1 MIGGMTTGE
10 RLRRQRE
17 RVALTL
23 GQVAEYEGVS
33 KTYLSAL
40 EREVNSPNVWP
51 LLARLAERYRT
62 SADYLLGLSDDP
74 SPRRGEALPEALRE
88 VLELAVQWPDARQQE
103 LLAHAKVL
111 DAAQRAANL
120 GEYDR
125 LMAMFAAAEDGP
137 VLVAMIDDLLR
148 AVDAGDAPAV
158 RRLLGRIAEG
168 RGAAA
173 QQPQQA
179 GEQT

>member
-1 MIGGMTTGE
+1 MTIGE
-10 RLRRQRE
+10 RLRERRQHIG
-17 RVALTL
+17 LSL
-23 GQVAEYEGVS
+23 GQVGEYEGV
-33 KTYLSAL
+33 TAQYLSDL
-40 EREVNSPNVWP
+40 ERGRNQPNVWS
-51 LLARLAERYRT
+51 LLTKLAERYRT
-62 SADYLLGLSDDP
+62 TADYLLGLSDDP
-74 SPRRGEALPEALRE
+74 SPRRGEALPAPVQE
-88 VLELAVQWPDARQQE
+88 VVGLAVAWPEARQQE
-103 LLAHAKVL
+103 LLAHAQVL
-111 DAAQRAANL
+111 NDAQRAANL

-148 AVDAGDAPAV
+148 AVDAGDATAV

-179 GEQT
+179 GEQA

>member
-1 MIGGMTTGE
+1 MN
-10 RLRRQRE
+10 
-17 RVALTL
+17 
-23 GQVAEYEGVS
+23 
-33 KTYLSAL
+33 K
-40 EREVNSPNVWP
+40 
-51 LLARLAERYRT
+51 LAERLKELRDKLGYSQKGMAAAIGMDQTVWSRWERT
-62 SADYLLGLSDDP
+62 PPEALDYLQSIADHYGVSADYLLGITDDP
-74 SPRRGEALPEALRE
+74 SPRRGEALPAPVQE
-88 VLELAVQWPDARQQE
+88 VVSLAVAWPDARQQE
-103 LLAHAKVL
+103 LLAHAQVL
-111 DAAQRAANL
+111 NDAQRAANL

-148 AVDAGDAPAV
+148 AVDAGDATAV

-179 GEQT
+179 GEQA

>member
-1 MIGGMTTGE
+1 MSEIAGRLKEIRDRHGYSQKGMAVSVGMDQTVWSRWE
-10 RLRRQRE
+10 RTPPEALSLLRNIA
-17 RVALTL
+17 VKFS
-23 GQVAEYEGVS
+23 V
-33 KTYLSAL
+33 
-40 EREVNSPNVWP
+40 
-51 LLARLAERYRT
+51 